1 MTAKEY
7 ISRPLEMNRQINDKI
22 SRLEKLRERLCSVG
36 MTYGDEKIPGQKNV
50 HKNEDLMIEIVDL
63 EQEITKMID
72 SLVDVKAE
80 IIAAIAQLPD
90 GYEMMTLKLRYIE
103 FRSWRSISEIMR
115 VPIRTV
121 FMYHSRALAD
131 LSVMII

>member
-1 MTAKEY
+1 
-7 ISRPLEMNRQINDKI
+7 
-22 SRLEKLRERLCSVG
+22 
-36 MTYGDEKIPGQKNV
+36 MTYAERKTGAP
-50 HKNEDLMIEIVDL
+50 L
-63 EQEITKMID
+63 D

-103 FRSWRSISEIMR
+103 FRSWRSISDIMR